1 MFSQKLFEI
10 RKRRKMSQ
18 ESLAEK
24 IGVSRQAIQKWE
36 AGSSH
41 PDSENLLAL
50 AQVLQVS
57 TDTLLGNDTR
67 SIEELRLGRELIPDY
82 NDMHKWDTYQSQLRF
97 EYRQSYDE
105 GKDVAKFQGLFTEVE
120 RIAPGPAKEHLADVL
135 FGLILDAPQREDYPY
150 EEPSDLESINRL
162 TAPPVLDGQV
172 PGEAVLREKI
182 KGAWMGR
189 ICGCLLGKPLEGART
204 NIFWPKLKAT
214 GNFPLHRYLVSA
226 DFEESDR
233 EAFRLDSR
241 GPMLSDRVACAPVDD
256 DTNYTVLAVELVE
269 QYGLLFTPTNVSEIW
284 VALQAKSAYCT
295 AERVAFRNFVAG
307 YRPPVS
313 AIYKNP
319 YREWIGAQIRGDYF
333 GYINPGD
340 PATAAD
346 MAWRDASISHVKNG
360 IYGEMFVAA
369 MLACAVVSKD
379 MLSII
384 RGGLGQ
390 IPKTSRL
397 HERISAIVEGYE
409 RGVSSEDCF
418 KDIHARFDE
427 HDEYD
432 WCHTIP
438 NAEIVAASLLYGNGD
453 FGKSIC
459 LSVQCGFDTD
469 CNGATVGSVFGMFH
483 GIGAIDSTW
492 KAPIRDMLDTSIFGV
507 GKVSIDEMVEKTLQH
522 IQLKRT

>member
-18 ESLAEK
+18 ENLAEK

-36 AGSSH
+36 TGTSH

-50 AQVLQVS
+50 SRVLQVS

-82 NDMHKWDTYQSQLRF
+82 NDMHKWDAYQSQLHL
-97 EYRQSYDE
+97 EYRQSWDE
-105 GKDVAKFQGLFTEVE
+105 GKDIGKFQGLFNEVSH
-120 RIAPGPAKEHLADVL
+120 IAPGPAKEHLADVL
-135 FGLILDAPQREDYPY
+135 FGLMMDAPQREDFAY
-150 EEPSDLESINRL
+150 EEPSDLDGIRRL
-162 TAPPVLDGQV
+162 CAMPAAKGQL
-172 PGEAVLREKI
+172 PGEPALRDKL

-189 ICGCLLGKPLEGART
+189 ISGCLLGKPLEGART
-204 NIFWPKLKAT
+204 NIIVPKLKET
-214 GNFPLHRYLVSA
+214 GNYPLHRYLVSA
-226 DFEESDR
+226 DFNEADR
-233 EAFRLDSR
+233 EPFRLDSR
-241 GPMLSDRVACAPVDD
+241 SRMLADQVPCAPVDD
-256 DTNYTVLAVELVE
+256 DTNYTVLAQELIE
-269 QYGLLFTPTNVSEIW
+269 QYGLLFTPANVSEIW
-284 VALQAKSAYCT
+284 VARQTKSAYCT
-295 AERVAFRNFVAG
+295 AERVAFRNFVVG

-340 PATAAD
+340 PKTAAD

-369 MLACAVVSKD
+369 MLACAAVCNDTEEV
-379 MLSII
+379 I
-384 RGGLGQ
+384 RCGMGY

-397 HERISAIVEGYE
+397 HQRLSAVLQAYE
-409 RGVSSEDCF
+409 NGAASEDFF
-418 KDIHARFDE
+418 KGLHARYDE

-432 WCHTIP
+432 WCLTVS
-438 NAEIVAASLLYGNGD
+438 NAEIVAASLLYGKGD

-469 CNGATVGSVFGMFH
+469 CNGATVGSVFGMMH
-483 GIGAIDSTW
+483 GIGAIGAKW
-492 KAPIRDMLDTSIFGV
+492 KEPIRGTLDTSIFGV
-507 GKVSIDEMVEKTLQH
+507 GKVSIDDVVEKNIQH
-522 IQLKRT
+522 IQLKRI

>member
-1 MFSQKLFEI
+1 MLPQKLFEI
-10 RKRRKMSQ
+10 RKKRKMSQ

-36 AGSSH
+36 AGTSR
-41 PDSENLLAL
+41 PDSENLLSL
-50 AQVLQVS
+50 ARVLGVT

-67 SIEELRLGRELIPDY
+67 TIEELRLGRELIPDY
-82 NDMHKWDTYQSQLRF
+82 SDAHKWDTYQSQLRL

-105 GKDVAKFQGLFTEVE
+105 GRDIERFQGLFAEVE

-135 FGLILDAPQREDYPY
+135 FGLVMDAGQREDFPY
-150 EEPSDLESINRL
+150 EEPSDLEGIRRL
-162 TAPPVLDGQV
+162 SALPDTRAQTPAEPI
-172 PGEAVLREKI
+172 LRVRI

-214 GNFPLHRYLVSA
+214 GNFPLNRYLVGA

-241 GPMLSDRVACAPVDD
+241 GKMLADRVECAPVDD
-256 DTNYTVLAVELVE
+256 DTNYTVLACELVE
-269 QYGLLFTPTNVSEIW
+269 RYGLLFTPANVAEVW
-284 VALQAKSAYCT
+284 VDVQSKNAYCT
-295 AERVAFRNFVAG
+295 AERVAYRNFIAG

-313 AIYKNP
+313 AVYKNP
-319 YREWIGAQIRGDYF
+319 YREWIGAQIRADYF

-340 PATAAD
+340 PQTAAD

-369 MLACAVVSKD
+369 MLAHAAVCDDVEEVISC
-379 MLSII
+379 
-384 RGGLGQ
+384 GLGH
-390 IPKTSRL
+390 IPSTSRL
-397 HERISAIVEGYE
+397 HAGLRAIVEAYE
-409 RGVSSEDCF
+409 RGVGSDECF
-418 KDIHARFDE
+418 KSIHARYDE

-438 NAEIVAASLLYGNGD
+438 NAEIVVASLLYGKGD
-453 FGKSIC
+453 FAKTIC

-469 CNGATVGSVFGMFH
+469 CNGATVGSVFGMMH
-483 GIGAIDSTW
+483 GIGSIDTVW
-492 KAPIRDMLDTSIFGV
+492 KAPVRDMLDTSIFGV
-507 GKVSIDEMVEKTLQH
+507 GKVGVDEMVERTMGH
-522 IQLKRT
+522 IRLKRG